1 MWQAGEHFGKNNTQK
16 KGACALPL
24 GLTPG
29 MPAPYQMSMNA
40 FTAPTIVA
48 AGFPSPGEE
57 WREPRLDVRQ
67 LLGLAS
73 EGSFCYVMRSADM
86 SAAGIMNGDVLVA
99 SPALVAGNTDIV
111 IATIDEATQVRRL
124 LRIGSVAFLV
134 PEDPARPHAQRRP
147 LLSSDSVLIE
157 AVVLCSIHGLC
168 EASRL
173 ALSNHPPSANVNRL
187 LGLHLPSIFCTLVKG
202 TSMQGAGVFDGDI
215 VVVDRAQRPAPN
227 DVIIASIHGRFVVK
241 RFIQARGSVFLLSD
255 NPLTPPILVTTEMGF
270 QVWGVALFSLHL
282 LHQRIKDRLLKQRRQ
297 GR

>member
-1 MWQAGEHFGKNNTQK
+1 MLVPEQI
-16 KGACALPL
+16 
-24 GLTPG
+24 G
-29 MPAPYQMSMNA
+29 MHA
-40 FTAPTIVA
+40 FTTPTLVA

-73 EGSFCYVMRSADM
+73 EGSFCYLMRSADM
-86 SAAGIMNGDVLVA
+86 SAAGIMKSDVLVA
-99 SPALVAGNTDIV
+99 SPSVAAQNTDIV

-147 LLSSDSVLIE
+147 LLSGDSVLIE
-157 AVVLCSIHGLC
+157 AVVLCNIHGLS

-187 LGLHLPSIFCTLVKG
+187 LGLHLPSVFCTLVKG
-202 TSMQGAGVFDGDI
+202 SSMQGAGVFDGDI
-215 VVVDRAQRPAPN
+215 VVVDRSQRPAPN
-227 DVIIASIHGRFVVK
+227 DVIIASVNGRFVVK

-255 NPLTPPILVTTEMGF
+255 NPLTPPVLVTTEMGF

-282 LHQRIKDRLLKQRRQ
+282 LHQRIMDRLREQRRQ